1 MCFTFAV
8 STPDTSTEAN
18 MTTPHRLAFSLLL
31 LLLCTCVRA
40 QQPYGAAKSVE
51 KLQGLDDLAA
61 IDQLMYYI
69 PGIGSASREELLRQ
83 NIKPYMMPIRQ
94 VPQMGM
100 EWAYALADCLEY
112 YVNLNN
118 NFKDNLSPDY
128 IAMSLANAGQRPN
141 LVDGLGLLINSGT
154 VSAAIVPY
162 NSSTIPNSVYSVAR
176 FGINNFGYLFRPE
189 TKARNRVFETRKAL
203 SRGNPVLVE
212 LQTDASFTDVQGGTY
227 EPTGTGGDE
236 THYLTVIGYD
246 GEAETFELRSSLG
259 RNWGNG
265 GYVTV
270 SYDDFGELAR
280 TGYVLI
286 PKE

>member
-1 MCFTFAV
+1 
-8 STPDTSTEAN
+8 
-18 MTTPHRLAFSLLL
+18 MTTPARLTALLIL
-31 LLLCTCVRA
+31 FLLCTCVRA
-40 QQPYGAAKSVE
+40 QQPYGTAKSPE
-51 KLQGLDDLAA
+51 TLQGLSDLAT

-176 FGINNFGYLFRPE
+176 FGITNFGYLFRPD
-189 TKARNRVFETRKAL
+189 TKGRNRVFETRKAL

-212 LQTDASFTDVQGGTY
+212 LSTDAGFTGVQGGSY
-227 EPTGTGGDE
+227 EPTGTGTE
-236 THYLTVIGYD
+236 SHFLTVIGYD

-265 GYVTV
+265 GYVTM

>member
-1 MCFTFAV
+1 MKRKNQLTLLFF
-8 STPDTSTEAN
+8 
-18 MTTPHRLAFSLLL
+18 LLL
-31 LLLCTCVRA
+31 GTGVRA
-40 QQPYGAAKSVE
+40 QQPYGTAKSPE
-51 KLQGLDDLAA
+51 KLEGISDVAA
-61 IDQLMYYI
+61 LDQLMYYI
-69 PGIGSASREELLRQ
+69 PGIGSSAREDLLRQ

-100 EWAYALADCLEY
+100 EWAYALADALEY
-112 YVNLNN
+112 YVNLNS

-128 IAMSLANAGQRPN
+128 IAMSLANAGTRPN
-141 LVDGLGLLINSGT
+141 LVDGLGLLMNSGT

-176 FGINNFGYLFRPE
+176 FGITNFGYLFRPE

-203 SRGNPVLVE
+203 SRGNPVIVE
-212 LQTDASFTDVQGGTY
+212 LATDASFSNLKGSAY
-227 EPTGTGGDE
+227 APTGPVAE
-236 THYLTVIGYD
+236 SHYLTVIGYD

-265 GYVTV
+265 GYVTIG
-270 SYDDFGELAR
+270 YADFGELAQ

-286 PKE
+286 PRE

>member
-1 MCFTFAV
+1 MISHRPLLFFLAVLGFAV
-8 STPDTSTEAN
+8 GPL
-18 MTTPHRLAFSLLL
+18 PHASQ
-31 LLLCTCVRA
+31 CVHA
-40 QQPYGAAKSVE
+40 QQPYGTAKSPE
-51 KLQGLDDLAA
+51 KLQGVSDMAA
-61 IDQLMYYI
+61 LDQLMYYI

-94 VPQMGM
+94 VPQTGM

-176 FGINNFGYLFRPE
+176 FGITNFGYLFRPE
-189 TKARNRVFETRKAL
+189 TRARNRVFETRKAL

-212 LQTDASFTDVQGGTY
+212 LGTDGSFTNVQGGTY
-227 EPTGTGGDE
+227 EPSGPATE
-236 THYLTVIGYD
+236 THFLTVIGYD
-246 GEAETFELRSSLG
+246 GENETFELRSSLG

-265 GYVTV
+265 GYVTMG
-270 SYDDFGELAR
+270 YDDFGELAR